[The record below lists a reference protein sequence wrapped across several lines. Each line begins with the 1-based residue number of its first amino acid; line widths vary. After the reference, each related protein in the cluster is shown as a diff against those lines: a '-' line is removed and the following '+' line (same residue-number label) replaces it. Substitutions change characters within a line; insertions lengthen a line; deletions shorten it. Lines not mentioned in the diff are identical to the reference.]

1 MWPVLD
7 IELEMALYVSPVSN
21 PCVPMVTRGG
31 DGTIESFE
39 AGFADG
45 DRLAIE
51 GNLVV
56 MLIVQRW

>member
-1 MWPVLD
+1 MCTYD
-7 IELEMALYVSPVSN
+7 DK
-21 PCVPMVTRGG
+21 RG

-45 DRLAIE
+45 ERLAIKRD
-51 GNLVV
+51 LVV